1 MKWPYHPYEALLA
14 PARPKAQVW
23 RLAMGIILVAG
34 VVLLCNQI
42 AFGYLRSAMGSNAPA
57 FFEALDSGSTPL
69 SMIILL
75 LSFGFMIVGVGVAVR
90 VAHLRGLGS
99 VLGDLPLSWRQFR
112 DVLVLLALLNLAVF
126 VLPPWGFGGELELN
140 MAVGKWLVFLPFGL
154 IAIFV
159 QVSAEEVLF
168 RGYLQQQLAARFSQP
183 LVWILVPSALFGVG
197 HYMPVTAGD
206 NAVLIVLWATAFGI
220 MMADLTAR
228 AGTLGPAIAIHL
240 VNNVTAILF
249 ISLPGELSGL
259 ALYLAP
265 FTMSDTVEVRAWL
278 PVDFMMM
285 VIMWLTA
292 RLALR
297 R

>member
-57 FFEALDSGSTPL
+57 FFAALDSGSTPL
-69 SMIILL
+69 AMIILL
-75 LSFGFMIVGVGVAVR
+75 LSFGFIIVGVGVAVR

-112 DVLVLLALLNLAVF
+112 DVLVLLVLLNMAVF
-126 VLPPWGFGGELELN
+126 VLPPWGFGGELALN

-168 RGYLQQQLAARFSQP
+168 RGYLQQQLAARFSSP

-206 NAVLIVLWATAFGI
+206 NAVLIALWATAFGI

-249 ISLPGELSGL
+249 VSLPGELSGL
-259 ALYLAP
+259 ALYLVP
-265 FTMSDTVEVRAWL
+265 FEMSDTAEVRAWL

-285 VIMWLTA
+285 VTMWLTA